1 MTKIAYV
8 SYHIQEI
15 YTSTTEDEELTL
27 LNFLLDK
34 GLSIERVIWNDP
46 LVDWGKY
53 NLALLKSPWDYTEH
67 LADFQQWLNQLES
80 LGIQLLNPIDKVRWN
95 MDKHYL
101 QEIADAGLP
110 VIRSLFL
117 EKGSHLELEPLL
129 DSFNVAKLI
138 IKPCVSAGARDT
150 YVLTVAN
157 FTEHQQQINQLLKEN
172 AFIVQPFMEEIFEGE
187 WSFLFFNGKFSHC
200 LLKVPKDGEFR
211 VQHYYGG
218 SVNTPDTAAKHILEA
233 QAYVTQFA
241 EGCLYARV
249 DGLIVNGA
257 LNLMELELIEP
268 YLFLNTNPDSLENY
282 YQALLA
288 HLKEF
293 SNPNN

>member
-8 SYHIQEI
+8 SYYIREI

-34 GLSIERVIWNDP
+34 GLSVERVVWNDP
-46 LVDWGKY
+46 SVDWGKFD
-53 NLALLKSPWDYTEH
+53 LALLKSPWDYTEH
-67 LADFQQWLNQLES
+67 LTEFRQWLSHLES
-80 LGIQLLNPIDKVRWN
+80 LSISLLNPFDKVRWN

-101 QEIADAGLP
+101 QEIADAGLA
-110 VIRSLFL
+110 VINSIYL
-117 EKGSHLELEPLL
+117 EKGSTFEFNSLQK
-129 DSFNVAKLI
+129 SFNTDQLI

-150 YVLTVAN
+150 YVLTPDN
-157 FTEHQQQINQLLKEN
+157 FATHQQQINNLLKDN
-172 AFIVQPFMEEIFEGE
+172 SFIAQPFMKEIFKGE
-187 WSFLFFNGKFSHC
+187 WSFLFFNGVYSHC

-218 SVNTPDTAAKHILEA
+218 SINVPQTTDQYILAAKS
-233 QAYVTQFA
+233 YVDQFA

-249 DGLIVNGA
+249 DGLIVDGM

-268 YLFLNTNPDSLENY
+268 YLFLHTDPESFENY
-282 YQALLA
+282 YQALRV
-288 HLKEF
+288 HL
-293 SNPNN
+293 

>member
-1 MTKIAYV
+1 MIKIAYV

-27 LNFLLDK
+27 LNFLLNK

-53 NLALLKSPWDYTEH
+53 NLAILKSPWDYTDH
-67 LADFQQWLNQLES
+67 LADFQQWLNHLES
-80 LGIQLLNPIDKVRWN
+80 LGIKLLNPFDKVRWN

-110 VIRSLFL
+110 VISSLYL
-117 EKGSHLELEPLL
+117 EKDSVVDIEQLL
-129 DSFNVAKLI
+129 TTFNVDKLI
-138 IKPCVSAGARDT
+138 IKPCVSAGAKDT
-150 YVLTVAN
+150 FMLTAEN
-157 FTEHQQQINQLLKEN
+157 FPVYQEQLHKLLKEK
-172 AFIVQPFMEEIFEGE
+172 AFIVQPFMKEVFEGE
-187 WSFLFFNGKFSHC
+187 WSFLFFNGTYSHC

-218 SVNTPDTAAKHILEA
+218 SVNVQQTADKYIQEAK
-233 QAYVTQFA
+233 AYVDQFA
-241 EGCLYARV
+241 TGCLYARV
-249 DGLIVNGA
+249 DGLIVDDQ

-268 YLFLNTNPDSLENY
+268 YLFLNSHPGALENY
-282 YQALLA
+282 YQALLP
-288 HLKEF
+288 HL
-293 SNPNN
+293 NG